1 MEALSATQRLVLSQ
15 QESTK
20 RLEQNMS
27 KLTKDVIQMQEEL
40 KSSTASSTGKGSN
53 TSRLKI
59 PSELSVSNLVK
70 CQ

>member
-1 MEALSATQRLVLSQ
+1 MEALSATQQLVLSQ

-27 KLTKDVIQMQEEL
+27 KLNKDVTEMQEEL
-40 KSSTASSTGKGSN
+40 KSSTASSTGNGSN
-53 TSRLKI
+53 ISRLKI